1 MHSGYVG
8 LVGRPNVG
16 KSTLL
21 NALIEAKISI
31 VSAKPQTTRNRISG
45 IFTNEAGQIVFLDTP
60 GIHRGEGDL
69 NKYMV
74 EVALGSLADVDVICV
89 LMEATSPPG
98 GNDKAILEKVFAAK
112 RPVVLVLNKIDKV
125 QPAQLLPLIEQYK
138 ALGSFEAI
146 VPVAAINGD
155 GVSRLRNLLLD
166 MLPEQ
171 PPFFPEDQLT
181 EVQERFIA
189 AETIREKIF
198 EMLREEVPYST
209 AVEIE
214 SYDEAD
220 PKIIRI
226 SAAIAVERDGQ
237 KGILIGKGG
246 ATLKEIGTRARK
258 DLEQFLGTK
267 VFLELFVK
275 VVPDWSKR
283 AGSRKRFG
291 YE

>member
-21 NALIEAKISI
+21 NALIEAKVSI

-45 IFTNEAGQIVFLDTP
+45 IFTNESGQIVFLDTP

-74 EVALGSLADVDVICV
+74 EVALGSLAEVDVIAV

-98 GNDKAILEKVFAAK
+98 NNDKQILEKVFAAK
-112 RPVVLVLNKIDKV
+112 RPVILVLNKIDKV
-125 QPAQLLPLIEQYK
+125 QPTQLLPLIEEYN
-138 ALGSFEAI
+138 ALGHFEAI
-146 VPVAAINGD
+146 VPVSAMTGD
-155 GVSRLRNLLLD
+155 GVVRLRELLMK
-166 MLPEQ
+166 MLPDQ

-181 EVQERFIA
+181 EVAERFIA

-214 SYDEAD
+214 TYDESD
-220 PKIIRI
+220 PAIIRI

-258 DLEQFLGTK
+258 DLEKFLATK